1 MSGWLAVDVD
11 PILYSAD
18 LTEGGEGRRRLETT
32 WCTGQCAGSN
42 LFGRI

>member
-1 MSGWLAVDVD
+1 VDVD